1 LRAEIITIGDELL
14 RGQTADTNAAFLAQ
28 RLSQIGVE
36 LVRIATVGDGLEP
49 IAHEVKDALSH
60 NDLVITTGGLGLTPD
75 DLTRQALAKA
85 LGRPLVLMEDL
96 WKRIEERL
104 SKSGLAPS
112 PESRAQAYLPR
123 GAEEIPNLL
132 GTAPGIHI
140 EVAEGH
146 LYALPGVP
154 LEMRPMAAKYL
165 FPQLRGRPRP
175 YQVLRTTGIP
185 ESQIYARIKPLT
197 GSEKVRISFLPSP
210 RGVDLRIE
218 PTQQGTTED
227 LSRTVA
233 SIKEIIGKAIYG
245 GEEEELEEVV
255 GGLLTQRGETLSVAE
270 SCTGG
275 LIGDRLTDISGSSLY
290 FERGV
295 ISYSN
300 RAKLEL
306 LGVPVETIKKHGAVS
321 PQTAIAMA
329 KGIREISQTTYG
341 LSVTGIA
348 GPTGGSRAK
357 PVGLCYIGFAHQK
370 GISSQKFLFPGPRRA
385 NKERAAQAALNVVR
399 LFLLAGDKC

>member
-14 RGQTADTNAAFLAQ
+14 RGQTADTNSSFLAQ

-36 LVRIATVGDGLEP
+36 LARIATVGDGLEQ
-49 IAHEVKDALSH
+49 ISREVKDALSRS
-60 NDLVITTGGLGLTPD
+60 DLIITTGGLGPTSD
-75 DLTRQALAKA
+75 DFTREALAKA
-85 LGRPLVLMEDL
+85 LGRPLVFMEAL
-96 WKRIEERL
+96 WGKIEKRL
-104 SKSGLAPS
+104 SQRGLASS
-112 PESRAQAYLPR
+112 PENRSQAYLPQ
-123 GAEEIPNLL
+123 GTEEVANPL

-140 EVAEGH
+140 EVDSKH

-154 LEMRPMAAKYL
+154 QEMRSMAEKYL
-165 FPQLRGRPRP
+165 FPELRGKPIP

-197 GSEKVRISFLPSP
+197 GSGKVRISFLPSP
-210 RGVDLRIE
+210 RGVDLRVE
-218 PTQQGTTED
+218 ATHQGTSED
-227 LSRTVA
+227 LSRAVA
-233 SIKEIIGKAIYG
+233 EIKGIIGEAIYG
-245 GEEEELEEVV
+245 GEGEELEVVV
-255 GGLLTQRGETLSVAE
+255 GRLLTQRGETLSVAE

-275 LIGDRLTDISGSSLY
+275 LIGDRLTNIPGSSHY

-306 LGVPVETIKKHGAVS
+306 LGVPWEMIKEHGAVS

-329 KGIREISQTTYG
+329 KGIKGISKTNYG

-348 GPTGGSRAK
+348 GPTGGSREK

-370 GISSQKFLFPGPRRA
+370 GTSSQKFLFPGPRRA
-385 NKERAAQAALNVVR
+385 NKERAAQAALNMVR
-399 LFLLAGDKC
+399 LFLLRGDKK

>member
-1 LRAEIITIGDELL
+1 MRAEIITIGDELL

-28 RLSQIGVE
+28 KLSQIGVK
-36 LVRIATVGDGLEP
+36 LVRIATVGDGLEQ
-49 IAHEVKDALSH
+49 IAREIRDAFSRF
-60 NDLVITTGGLGLTPD
+60 DLVITTGGLGPTPD

-85 LGRPLVLMEDL
+85 LGRSLVFMEDL
-96 WKRIEERL
+96 WNRIEERL
-104 SKSGLAPS
+104 SKGGLAPS
-112 PESRAQAYLPR
+112 PESRSQAYLPR

-140 EVAEGH
+140 EVADGH

-154 LEMRPMAAKYL
+154 HEMRPMAAKYL
-165 FPQLRGRPRP
+165 FPRLRGKPRP

-218 PTQQGTTED
+218 PTHQGTTED

-233 SIKEIIGKAIYG
+233 RIKEIIGKTIYG

-275 LIGDRLTDISGSSLY
+275 LIGDRLTNISGSSLY

-306 LGVPVETIKKHGAVS
+306 LGVPVETIEEHGAVS

-399 LFLLAGDKC
+399 LFLLAGNKC